1 MILDYSIYVTAE
13 GGDWASNT
21 YPDEKK
27 WVVELQGS
35 CSSANRRKALVVG
48 ATKALDD
55 LTERCNIRLYL
66 DDDLLVDTISEIA
79 QGLSP
84 QPAAGVGD
92 SALERLLG
100 QMQRHTLVLC
110 YWPEDSRAK
119 ALRNRL

>member
-13 GGDWASNT
+13 GGAWASNT

-35 CSSANRRKALVVG
+35 CRSANRRKALVVG

-55 LTERCNIRLYL
+55 LTERCNVRLHI
-66 DDDLLVDTISEIA
+66 DDDLLVGTISKIA

-84 QPAAGVGD
+84 RPAAGVGD
-92 SALERLLG
+92 SALGRLLE
-100 QMQRHTLVLC
+100 QLARHDIVLC
-110 YWPEDSRAK
+110 CWPEDSRAL
-119 ALRNRL
+119 ALHRRL